1 MKRSSFTRAAL
12 TLALAAFLLPMF
24 AQAQDL
30 HPSRRASPM
39 AMARMDV
46 GESHVFVIYNRPY
59 MRGRDNIFGT
69 EESEALVPFGKLW
82 RTGANENTQI
92 TTTGDIKVGGKT
104 LAAGTY
110 SLMTTPGASEW
121 KIHINSKLGMSGN
134 GIFAD
139 GQFTPVDTDATDVM
153 VVMAKVGELSEED
166 EVDQFTIALEATD
179 GGADLVLSWAR
190 TEVRVPIE
198 AGS

>member
-1 MKRSSFTRAAL
+1 MKRSLISRTVL
-12 TLALAAFLLPMF
+12 TLALAAFLLPML

-30 HPSRRASPM
+30 HPSRRPSPM
-39 AMARMDV
+39 AMARTDV
-46 GESHVFVIYNRPY
+46 GDAHVFVVYNRPY
-59 MRGRDNIFGT
+59 KRGRDNIFGT

-92 TTTGDIKVGGKT
+92 TATGDIKIGGKA

-110 SLMTTPGASEW
+110 SLMTTPGESEW
-121 KIHINSKLGMSGN
+121 KIHINSTLGMSGN

-139 GQFTPVDTDATDVM
+139 GSFTAVDTSKSDVL
-153 VVMAKVGELSEED
+153 VLTVPVGSISEEE

-179 GGADLVLSWAR
+179 SGADLVFSWIT